1 VFSKEY
7 VLLAPMGDSLDA
19 LYVGIRE
26 FHISKVMLIGKD
38 VNKTAVDEIRKNLD
52 KFKIPVDV
60 IPITGGLMEG
70 MFRAFASVKKMYRD
84 DQLLV
89 NVSTGDRLSTCAA
102 LSASYVNGLM
112 AFGVVDDK
120 PMMLPILKFS
130 YYKLISDRK
139 MDILRILTKLG
150 QVSSLDELSK
160 ATKMSLPLISYHIH
174 GNPKSDGLDRLGL
187 VHTTEGSHGRTG
199 IQPTELGKLLIEGY
213 VT

>member
-1 VFSKEY
+1 
-7 VLLAPMGDSLDA
+7 
-19 LYVGIRE
+19 
-26 FHISKVMLIGKD
+26 
-38 VNKTAVDEIRKNLD
+38 
-52 KFKIPVDV
+52 
-60 IPITGGLMEG
+60 MEG
-70 MFRAFASVKKMYRD
+70 MFRAFASVKKMYREED
-84 DQLLV
+84 LLV
-89 NVSTGDRLSTCAA
+89 NVSTGDRLSMCAA

-112 AFGVVDDK
+112 AFGIVDDK
-120 PMMLPILKFS
+120 PMLLPILKFS

-139 MDILRILTKLG
+139 MEILRILTELG

-199 IQPTELGKLLIEGY
+199 IKPTELGKLLIEGY

>member
-1 VFSKEY
+1 MFSKEY

-38 VNKTAVDEIRKNLD
+38 VNKAAVEEIRKNLD
-52 KFKIPVDV
+52 KFKIPVEV

-130 YYKLISDRK
+130 YYRK
-139 MDILRILTKLG
+139 I
-150 QVSSLDELSK
+150 E
-160 ATKMSLPLISYHIH
+160 
-174 GNPKSDGLDRLGL
+174 
-187 VHTTEGSHGRTG
+187 RTG
-199 IQPTELGKLLIEGY
+199 Q
-213 VT
+213 